1 MPSVEI
7 RETIRG
13 RADQVYELIKDM
25 ESYPQFMPSLND
37 VKVLERGDNW
47 TITAW
52 DSTLNGMSFRWRERD
67 EFDEQRNRIRY
78 CQIEGDLKK
87 FEGEWIV
94 EQDGEQ
100 TRVTLTVDFEFGVP
114 MLSALLNPVAK
125 VKLRQNGEA
134 MLQALKQRFEGRSGP
149 QTVRND

>member
-13 RADQVYELIKDM
+13 RPEEVYELIRDM
-25 ESYPQFMPSLND
+25 ESYPRFMPSLNE

-47 TITAW
+47 TITSW
-52 DSTLNGMSFRWRERD
+52 DTTLNGMSFKWRERD
-67 EFDEQRNRIRY
+67 VFDHAGNRIRY
-78 CQIEGDLKK
+78 EQVEGDLKK

-94 EQDGEQ
+94 EQEGEY

-125 VKLRQNGEA
+125 VKLRQNGES
-134 MLQALKQRFEGRSGP
+134 MLKAIKHKFENGA
-149 QTVRND
+149 V